1 MKARILLWAFFVL
14 SEGGNSASQVKSEE
28 FFSFQGVTFLVFAYY
43 RGRKV

>member
-28 FFSFQGVTFLVFAYY
+28 FFSFQGVTFCKNPYY
-43 RGRKV
+43 RGKKV